1 MPTTL
6 ESATSTLLAN
16 YDLAA
21 SAHWSPFG
29 LGDDTISRADLQA
42 LVTDPDPSIPQEL
55 RDAAQF
61 LLDSDASRNFVDTG
75 GSGTGGVDGR
85 VSREE
90 LQSALAKVQSGDYYG
105 ELVAT
110 AGGNS
115 PLFLPQELT
124 TSADI
129 QAALLDPAVPEVVKD
144 ALRLATLSGDGSA
157 PLLLSSLSAKDFAAA
172 AALYDSAEFKAL
184 SAEDQKL
191 VSEAFRDGQ
200 GSAATT
206 ADLQKLLRDPSF
218 QALDAGNRTAKLT
231 EYVLL
236 HSPEYKALPAGDQKL
251 VSDAL
256 SARQP
261 GDPGFPASLKHL
273 IESDRFGDRDAA
285 ERTAVLS
292 QVKNYPESAVA
303 SNIERM
309 LAKDWFQGQSFED
322 KQRSLK
328 TIANMSADDTGDRTI
343 LDNTLNRLLDPDSDY
358 KLKWQDKA
366 PDSNGNITLGWNPNG
381 SHDVYLNSRLL
392 TADNGPI
399 DTSKDWAGKSL
410 GMDTLNHELSHA
422 INDDKT
428 DQTFDYLNEE
438 YRAWYVG
445 YEAEHGHP
453 PSNKEALERWEYFLN
468 PNGGY
473 AEYSHGIERDWW
485 WDTDGALDKPEEAA
499 KIYQMLSDLTGL
511 DVNADNYKEVLASDP
526 STWKSDPDGDAATRW
541 ASGDDLDN

>member
-1 MPTTL
+1 MSTTL

-21 SAHWSPFG
+21 RAHWSPFG
-29 LGDDTISRADLQA
+29 IADGNISRADLQA
-42 LVTDPDPSIPQEL
+42 LVTNPDPSIPQDL

-61 LLDSDASRNFVDTG
+61 LLDSDASRNFLDTG
-75 GSGTGGVDGR
+75 GSGTGSVDGI
-85 VSREE
+85 VSRED
-90 LQSALAKVQSGDYYG
+90 LQAAQAKIRSGDYYG

-110 AGGNS
+110 AGGDS
-115 PLFLPQELT
+115 SWILPQQFT

-129 QAALLDPAVPEVVKD
+129 QAALLDPAVPEQVKD
-144 ALRLATLSGDGSA
+144 ALRLATLSDDGAA
-157 PLLLSSLSAKDFAAA
+157 PLLLSSLSPQDFAAA
-172 AALYDSAEFKAL
+172 AALYNSAEFKAL

-200 GSAATT
+200 GGAATT

-218 QALDAGNRTAKLT
+218 QALDPANRSAKLT
-231 EYVLL
+231 EYVVL
-236 HSPEYKALPAGDQKL
+236 HSPEYKALPASDQAL

-256 SARQP
+256 SARQS

-273 IESDRFGDRDAA
+273 IESDRFGDLDAA

-343 LDNTLNRLLDPDSDY
+343 LDNTLNRLLDPGSDY
-358 KLKWQDKA
+358 QLKWQDKA

-399 DTSKDWAGKSL
+399 DTSKDPSGATL
-410 GMDTLNHELSHA
+410 GMDTLNHEISHA

-511 DVNADNYKEVLASDP
+511 EVNADNYKDVLASDP
-526 STWKSDPDGDAATRW
+526 STWKTDPNGDAATRW

>member
-1 MPTTL
+1 MSTTL

-21 SAHWSPFG
+21 RAHWSPFG
-29 LGDDTISRADLQA
+29 IADTTISRADLEA
-42 LVTDPDPSIPQEL
+42 LVTNPDPSIPQDL

-61 LLDSDASRNFVDTG
+61 LLDSDASRNFLDTG
-75 GSGTGGVDGR
+75 GSGTGGVDGI
-85 VSREE
+85 VSRED

-110 AGGNS
+110 ADGNA

-124 TSADI
+124 TGADI
-129 QAALLDPAVPEVVKD
+129 QAALLDPAVPEQVKD

-157 PLLLSSLSAKDFAAA
+157 PLGLSSLSLQDFAAA
-172 AALYDSAEFKAL
+172 AALYNSAEFKAL
-184 SAEDQKL
+184 SAGDQKL

-200 GSAATT
+200 GSGATT

-218 QALDAGNRTAKLT
+218 QALDAAGRSAKLT
-231 EYVLL
+231 EYVVL

-256 SARQP
+256 AAREP
-261 GDPGFPASLKHL
+261 GDTGFPASVKHL
-273 IESDRFGDRDAA
+273 IESERFGDLDAA

-322 KQRSLK
+322 KQRSLR
-328 TIANMSADDTGDRTI
+328 TIADMSAYDSGDRAI
-343 LDNTLNRLLDPDSDY
+343 LDNTLDRLLSPDSDY
-358 KLKWQDKA
+358 TLSWKNMP
-366 PDSNGNITLGWNPNG
+366 PDSKGNITHGYRSAD
-381 SHDVYLNSRLL
+381 SHDLTLNSYEID
-392 TADNGPI
+392 ASNDPI
-399 DTSKDWAGKSL
+399 TSTSERAL
-410 GMDTLNHELSHA
+410 GVNTLAHEVSHA
-422 INDDKT
+422 VNDDST

-453 PSNKEALERWEYFLN
+453 PSNQEALERWEYFLN

-473 AEYSHGIERDWW
+473 AEYSHGIERDFW
-485 WDTDGALDKPEEAA
+485 WDTDGALDKPDEAA

-511 DVNADNYKEVLASDP
+511 EVNADNYKDVLASDP
-526 STWKSDPDGDAATRW
+526 STWKTDPGGDAATRW